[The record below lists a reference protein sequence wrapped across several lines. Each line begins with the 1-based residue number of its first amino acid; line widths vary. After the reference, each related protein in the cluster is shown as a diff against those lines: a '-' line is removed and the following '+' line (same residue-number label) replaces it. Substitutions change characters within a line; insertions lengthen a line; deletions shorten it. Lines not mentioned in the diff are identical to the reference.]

1 MLRIE
6 RQAKI
11 LELIT
16 QKGFIHNEDL
26 AQTLR
31 VSTVTIR
38 RDLKELDNQKL
49 IKLEHGGATRIDY
62 LGGIPEPQYETK
74 MFVNALQKQAI
85 AKEALNEIK
94 DGDSIIIDS
103 GTTCLNLAKLLKRET
118 FTKLTVITNDIMVAK
133 ELGPNSNITIIIL
146 GGILRKSYYNAYGP
160 FTELILSNL
169 KANKYFFAFDGFTA
183 NRGFSNTVLE
193 EIPIKQK
200 MIEISDQV
208 IALCDSSK
216 FGLGAPY
223 IICGLEKIQKI
234 ITDEGIDKSQK
245 DVFLNKGIELAVVE
259 IQPNPK

>member
-1 MLRIE
+1 MLRSE

-11 LELIT
+11 LELIR
-16 QKGFIHNEDL
+16 QKGFIHNEAL
-26 AQTLR
+26 ALTLK

-38 RDLKELDNQKL
+38 RDLKELDKQKL
-49 IKLEHGGATRIDY
+49 IKLEHGGATSIDY
-62 LGGIPEPQYETK
+62 LEGIPEPQYETK

-85 AKEALNEIK
+85 AKEALKEIK
-94 DGDSIIIDS
+94 DGESIIIDS
-103 GTTCLNLAKLLKRET
+103 GTTCLNLAKLLKREK
-118 FTKLTVITNDIMVAK
+118 FNKLTVITNDIMVAR

-146 GGILRKSYYNAYGP
+146 GGILRKQYYNAYGP

-169 KANKYFFAFDGFTA
+169 RANKYFFAFDGFTA
-183 NRGFSNTVLE
+183 SRGFSNTVLE

-234 ITDEGIDKSQK
+234 ITNEGMDKNQR
-245 DVFLNKGIELAVVE
+245 DVFSNKGVAVDIVE
-259 IQPNPK
+259 VQPNPK

>member
-1 MLRIE
+1 MLRTE

-11 LELIT
+11 LELIR

-26 AQTLR
+26 AQTLK
-31 VSTVTIR
+31 VSIVTIR
-38 RDLKELDNQKL
+38 RDLKELSKQRL
-49 IKLEHGGATRIDY
+49 LTLEHGGATSIDY
-62 LGGIPEPQYETK
+62 LEGVPEPQYETK

-85 AKEALNEIK
+85 AKEALKEIK

-103 GTTCLNLAKLLKRET
+103 GTTCLHLAKLLKREK
-118 FTKLTVITNDIMVAK
+118 FNKLTVITNDIMVAR
-133 ELGPNSNITIIIL
+133 ELGPNSNITVIIL
-146 GGILRKSYYNAYGP
+146 GGILRKSYYNAYGH

-169 KANKYFFAFDGFTA
+169 KANKYFYAFDGFTA
-183 NRGFSNTVLE
+183 DRGFSNTVLE

-223 IICGLEKIQKI
+223 IICGLEKIQKV
-234 ITDEGIDKSQK
+234 ITDEGIEKNQK
-245 DVFLNKGIELAVVE
+245 DVFLNKGIEIIVAE
-259 IQPNPK
+259 MQPNLK